1 MAYSPPP
8 LRRREHASRRGQDL
22 YDDAYLAAASRAPRR
37 DRSERHPPRGRPER
51 QPLREPPPRE
61 PPPRDRS
68 ERHPREHP
76 PREPPHGPS
85 RAHRDQQHAVWER
98 PPDRIGGR
106 SQAHDRRRRHDAPP
120 RDTSPDAP
128 ARRRHA
134 SPDPRPRGREAHRR
148 EAHRSAYGSDDG
160 RRPSAYGGHDGRR
173 SSAYGS
179 DDGRRLR
186 RADSHGK
193 AGARGGPSPQR
204 GRRPG
209 PLHAATAATAAR
221 DPKFAAPRRSS
232 MPATVV
238 KKGASWLANPL
249 VQAGARTAFAAGAQ
263 AVMRSRNDPSP
274 WLGAKGAKVATA
286 ALGAALVDGLVNQKH
301 PAGAKQDLVRS
312 GVAALLGELG
322 AKDDGRRHGHGHG
335 PSRRRKD

>member
-37 DRSERHPPRGRPER
+37 DRSERHPPRGRSER

-76 PREPPHGPS
+76 PREPPTARLAPTATSSTPSGSARRTASVVGPKPTTGGDDTT
-85 RAHRDQQHAVWER
+85 RRRGTRVLTR
-98 PPDRIGGR
+98 PPAGAMRRPIRGLAGGKR
-106 SQAHDRRRRHDAPP
+106 TGRATAATTGDARRPTAAMTGDAP
-120 RDTSPDAP
+120 
-128 ARRRHA
+128 
-134 SPDPRPRGREAHRR
+134 
-148 EAHRSAYGSDDG
+148 
-160 RRPSAYGGHDGRR
+160 
-173 SSAYGS
+173 
-179 DDGRRLR
+179 
-186 RADSHGK
+186 
-193 AGARGGPSPQR
+193 GARGGPLPQR
-204 GRRPG
+204 RRRG
-209 PLHAATAATAAR
+209 
-221 DPKFAAPRRSS
+221 S